1 MTARRPASQLQMGR
15 KRQVAL
21 AFILI
26 GSIAAF
32 LALTF
37 RVNAVRSEVRVAE
50 RQIIALKNETLLLE
64 TEFQTRASQRQ
75 LAQWNALEFGY
86 VSPTT
91 GQLLE
96 SDRQLA
102 SLGQPRGADAP
113 QPIRVA
119 MSVAERPGRP
129 ARTGWFDANTTAP
142 TRVSVALTDVAR

>member
-1 MTARRPASQLQMGR
+1 MTARRPASRLQMNR
-15 KRQVAL
+15 KRQLAL
-21 AFILI
+21 ALVL
-26 GSIAAF
+26 GSAVAAF

-37 RVNAVRSEVRVAE
+37 KVNAVRSEVRVTE
-50 RQIIALKNETLLLE
+50 RQIIALKNETLFLE

-75 LAQWNALEFGY
+75 LSQWNALDFGY
-86 VSPTT
+86 VSPAT

-119 MSVAERPGRP
+119 MSVAERPRHA
-129 ARTGWFDANTTAP
+129 ARTGWFDTNTATP
-142 TRVSVALTDVAR
+142 TRVSVALTGVAQ